1 MKLLK
6 KIKNINKT
14 KSVQILI
21 NRNFFESEDKEK
33 IMYLTH
39 SMNQNRIMKNKNIL
53 IKIKKQKINI
63 KFRNKKRLTY
73 QNCC

>member
-21 NRNFFESEDKEK
+21 NRTFFESEDKEK
-33 IMYLTH
+33 I
-39 SMNQNRIMKNKNIL
+39 
-53 IKIKKQKINI
+53 
-63 KFRNKKRLTY
+63 
-73 QNCC
+73 

>member
-14 KSVQILI
+14 KILI

-39 SMNQNRIMKNKNIL
+39 SMN
-53 IKIKKQKINI
+53 
-63 KFRNKKRLTY
+63 
-73 QNCC
+73 

>member
-39 SMNQNRIMKNKNIL
+39 SMN
-53 IKIKKQKINI
+53 
-63 KFRNKKRLTY
+63 
-73 QNCC
+73 